1 MSLILN
7 IDSSSAIAFVSIAKN
22 GVALASITN
31 PDQKD
36 HAGFIQTG
44 IQQLIKKTGI
54 ELNQLDAIAVNA
66 GPGSYTGL
74 RVGMAS
80 AKGLCYALGKPFI
93 TINSLL
99 ILAASCLE
107 QVSRDPQY
115 EDHFLCP
122 MIDARRMEVYTA
134 LYDQDLKILSEPQAM
149 ILDENSF
156 HEQLSKKRILFFGN
170 GATKWKDLVKDPNAH
185 FCSISEYSV
194 AMNRLSHEA
203 CNKDQFTEL
212 VDSQPI
218 YLKEFHFGK

>member
-44 IQQLIKKTGI
+44 IQQLIKETGI

-99 ILAASCLE
+99 ILAASCFE

-115 EDHFLCP
+115 QDHFLCP

-134 LYDQDLKILSEPQAM
+134 LYDQELKTVIDPQAM
-149 ILDENSF
+149 ILDKNSF
-156 HEQLSKKRILFFGN
+156 HEQLSKNKILFFGS
-170 GATKWKDLVKDPNAH
+170 GAIKWKELVKDPNAR
-185 FCSISEYSV
+185 FFSSSEFS
-194 AMNRLSHEA
+194 AAINRLSYEA
-203 CNKDQFTEL
+203 FNQNNFTEL